1 MSTTPDT
8 PETPNDFSDTAA
20 MAEPVSQDRAQR
32 FYDRIRD
39 SIRRYLEGKGG
50 ALEKT
55 GDYLLLVPDTFML
68 LWRLVN
74 DPRVNGKNKMLLGS
88 GIAYYFFPFDI
99 IPEGFVGPI
108 GYLDDLVF
116 AVYMLN
122 RMIGDTDVEVLREH
136 WSGDE
141 DVLHMIRR
149 VLDAADNLVGSDLLT
164 RLKNMVK

>member
-1 MSTTPDT
+1 
-8 PETPNDFSDTAA
+8 
-20 MAEPVSQDRAQR
+20 MANEMDDNFEESASMADPVSQDRAQR
-32 FYDRIRD
+32 FYDRVRD
-39 SIRRYLEGKGG
+39 SIRNYLETKGG
-50 ALEKT
+50 KLEKF

-74 DPRVNGKNKMLLGS
+74 DPRVNSKNKMLLGS
-88 GIAYYFFPFDI
+88 GLAYYFFPFDI

-141 DVLHMIRR
+141 DVLHMIRK
-149 VLDAADNLVGSDLLT
+149 VLDAADNLVGGDLLSK
-164 RLKNMVK
+164 LKNMGK